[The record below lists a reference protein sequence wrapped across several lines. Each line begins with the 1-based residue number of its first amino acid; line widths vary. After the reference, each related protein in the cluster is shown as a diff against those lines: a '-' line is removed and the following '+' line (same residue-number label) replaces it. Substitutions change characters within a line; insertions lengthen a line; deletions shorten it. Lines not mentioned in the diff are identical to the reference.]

1 MADSSTS
8 GGAGS
13 QPPGGSPPRV
23 VAKLS
28 FEQLTCLQDYYGF
41 YLDRSMPV
49 PTYFVSDALG
59 PVERATCYI
68 LEPGQRRYNT
78 LGNGRR
84 ALEAAITSHTS
95 RAGIA

>member
-1 MADSSTS
+1 MLRLRRRYSIHPTPAPSSTAR
-8 GGAGS
+8 GARIG
-13 QPPGGSPPRV
+13 R
-23 VAKLS
+23 
-28 FEQLTCLQDYYGF
+28 
-41 YLDRSMPV
+41 DRSERLWRQA
-49 PTYFVSDALG
+49 YGHRLGLG

-78 LGNGRR
+78 LGSGRR